1 MRVRSSL
8 SSSQCEQLIIL
19 FEAGLGSRAAANW
32 LGVGRDAV
40 RGLQRRWK
48 LHGRLCLMERSSKQ
62 QYSFELK
69 KAVVERFR
77 AGESKMELA
86 VAFGLGSEQLVTV
99 WARQWRDGGDEAL
112 MPKPKGRPKG
122 SPQPARLTAEDKLR
136 RENQRLQAENAY
148 LKKLRE
154 LRDQGHA

>member
-1 MRVRSSL
+1 MRARSTLSL
-8 SSSQCEQLIIL
+8 SQREQLVSW
-19 FEAGLGSRAAANW
+19 FETGIGYRAAANR

-62 QYSFELK
+62 RYPFEIK
-69 KAVVERFR
+69 KEVVERFI

-86 VAFGLGSEQLVTV
+86 AAFGLGTEQLVNV
-99 WARQWRDGGDEAL
+99 WMRQWRAGGDEAL

-122 SPQPARLTAEDKLR
+122 SPPPAQLTEADKLR

-154 LRDQGHA
+154 LREQGHA